1 MFSPMF
7 LLKKSILSM
16 KYNTPE
22 LKKLPDYKLKFLN
35 LQKEYGIIDDYT
47 YDVDT
52 IKILNENK
60 SKEELE
66 IALLDNELKHGKI
79 DKIEHIKRVQDAKG
93 KSWVAIHTDYDEN
106 DDEDNMQIEVV
117 YNQTFIKNMRKKGLP
132 GDTDEEIAEQWLK
145 LFLIANLDED
155 DLALLNTED
164 EEEKQSSY
172 VERKKVKGKTIIS

>member
-1 MFSPMF
+1 MFSLMF
-7 LLKKSILSM
+7 YLKKSMLSM
-16 KYNTPE
+16 KYNTAE

-60 SKEELE
+60 TKEELE
-66 IALLDNELKHGKI
+66 IALIDNELKHGKI
-79 DKIEHIKRVQDAKG
+79 DKLEHIKRVNDAKN
-93 KSWVAIHTDYDEN
+93 KPWVAIKTNYDE
-106 DDEDNMQIEVV
+106 DIDEDNMEIEVV

-145 LFLIANLDED
+145 LFLISNLEED
-155 DLALLNTED
+155 DLALLYNED
-164 EEEKQSSY
+164 EEEKQTSY